1 MPRLGDDGSE
11 VAQAMHDFDVD
22 MDVRH
27 VVKQVVDVGGHL
39 AGRERCS
46 APVID
51 VDPVRCPLG

>member
-11 VAQAMHDFDVD
+11 VVQAMHDLDVD

-39 AGRERCS
+39 AGCERCS
-46 APVID
+46 APVVD
-51 VDPVRCPLG
+51 VDPVRGQLG